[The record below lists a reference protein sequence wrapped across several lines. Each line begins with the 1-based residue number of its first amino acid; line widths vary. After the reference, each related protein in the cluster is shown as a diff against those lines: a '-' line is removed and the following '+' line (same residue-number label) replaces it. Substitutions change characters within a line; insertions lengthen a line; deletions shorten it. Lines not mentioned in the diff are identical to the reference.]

1 MIGGPFGTGTK
12 TTQQQATGDSGRAQ
26 SISDDA
32 FPESTTGAGET
43 VLIQSKTL
51 KANDPEYRAV
61 VRDFEKRMDALPE
74 ANKLAS
80 PYQKGSNGLT
90 SPDKHSVLVSFEVPG
105 TATQTDKRVD
115 ATLAVTKAVQKDHP
129 DFFIAQFGN
138 ASSEKELMETFQG
151 DLHKAETLSLP
162 VTLLILLV
170 AFGALVAAGL
180 PLLLGL
186 TAVLGTMG
194 LVGLIS
200 QVSPVSSSTSSV
212 ILLIGLAVG
221 VDYSLFYIRREREE
235 RKAGKS
241 KEEALMAAAATS
253 GRTVLISGLTVIAA
267 MAGLYFAGDPEFAG
281 LATGSIVV
289 VAMAMLGSL
298 TVLPAMLS
306 KLGDGIDRGR
316 IPFLGKRMQRRT
328 ESRVWG
334 AILRPVMRRPLI
346 ATIASSAVLIA
357 LAIPALGMHTA
368 SSGFEQLPDT
378 PIMKTFD
385 RMQKAFP
392 GTADPGQ
399 VVIKADDVNSPAAK
413 AAIADLTSQ
422 ARASKSFAP
431 GITTDRSENGEVAIV
446 NVPLGGSGNDSKSY
460 DALAELRTE
469 IVPATVGK
477 LKGAEVVVGGNA
489 AMSKDYNDMVK
500 GAAPIV
506 FGFVLILAF
515 LLLLVTFRSIIVPI
529 KAIVLNLLSVAASYG
544 ALTLIF
550 QHGWLHK
557 QLGFETP
564 GFVTSWLPLFLFVIL
579 FGLSMDYHV
588 YILSRVREGFLKGM
602 STDDAVAHGIK
613 QTAGVVTSAA
623 FVMVGVFA
631 IFGTLSIID
640 YKMLGVGLG
649 FAIFI
654 DATLVRGV
662 LLPATMKLLGDRNW
676 YLPSWL
682 EWIPTPRPRRQRRRA
697 AAPRPRHRLHPGA
710 GAVRRV
716 APQAHPRPPA
726 PAPERAPVVNPTTGR
741 SVFPECYLVVQG
753 HGRQSAPALEFT
765 A

>member
-1 MIGGPFGTGTK
+1 MSQKPKGIAARAGRWSAQHRKTAIFGWLAVVIAAFVLGGPMGTGTK
-12 TTQQQATGDSGRAQ
+12 TLEQQATGDAGRAQ
-26 SISDDA
+26 SIQDDA

-51 KANDPEYRAV
+51 KANDPAYRAV

-105 TATQTDKRVD
+105 SAAQTKTRVN
-115 ATLAVTKAVQKDHP
+115 ATLAVTKAAQNAHP
-129 DFFIAQFGN
+129 DFKIAQFGS
-138 ASSEKELMETFQG
+138 ASSEKELMAAFEG
-151 DLHKAETLSLP
+151 DLKKAETLSLP
-162 VTLLILLV
+162 ITLLILLV

-186 TAVLGTMG
+186 TAVMGTMG
-194 LVGLIS
+194 LVGLLS
-200 QVSPVSSSTSSV
+200 QLSPVSSSTSSV

-241 KEEALMAAAATS
+241 KEEALLIAAATS

-334 AILRPVMRRPLI
+334 AILKPVMRHPLI
-346 ATIASSAVLIA
+346 STVAASAVLVA
-357 LAIPALGMHTA
+357 LAVPALGMHTA
-368 SSGFEQLPDT
+368 SSGFNELPDT

-399 VVIKADDVNSPAAK
+399 VVIKADDVNTPEAK
-413 AAIADLTSQ
+413 AAIADLTSK
-422 ARASKSFAP
+422 ARASKSFAS

-460 DALAELRTE
+460 AALAELRTE

-489 AMSKDYNDMVK
+489 AYSKDYNEMVK

-515 LLLLVTFRSIIVPI
+515 MLLLVTFRSIIVPI
-529 KAIVLNLLSVAASYG
+529 KAIVLNLLSVGASYG

-631 IFGTLSIID
+631 IFGTLTIID
-640 YKMLGVGLG
+640 YKMLGIGLG

-654 DATLVRGV
+654 DATLVRAV

-682 EWIPTPRPRRQRRRA
+682 EWIPTLDHGDSADEQPQRDR
-697 AAPRPRHRLHPGA
+697 GI
-710 GAVRRV
+710 
-716 APQAHPRPPA
+716 
-726 PAPERAPVVNPTTGR
+726 
-741 SVFPECYLVVQG
+741 G
-753 HGRQSAPALEFT
+753 HGPVPEPSAA
-765 A
+765 

>member
-1 MIGGPFGTGTK
+1 MSQRPKGIAARAGRWSAQHRKTAILGWLAVVIAAFILGGPMGTGTK
-12 TTQQQATGDSGRAQ
+12 TTEQAAAGDSGRAQ
-26 SISDDA
+26 TISEDA
-32 FPESTTGAGET
+32 FPDSTTGAGEM
-43 VLIQSKTL
+43 VLVQSKSL
-51 KANDPEYRAV
+51 KADAPAYRAV
-61 VRDFEKRMDALPE
+61 VRDLEKRMDALPE
-74 ANKLAS
+74 ANKLNS
-80 PYQKGSNGLT
+80 PYAKQAGKGLI
-90 SPDKHSVLVSFEVPG
+90 SPDKHTVLVSFEVPG
-105 TATQTDKRVD
+105 KAAETKTRVD
-115 ATLAVTKAVQKDHP
+115 ATLAVTKAVQKAHP
-129 DFFIAQFGN
+129 DYKIAQFGD
-138 ASSEKELMETFQG
+138 ASSEKELMAAFEG
-151 DLHKAETLSLP
+151 DLKKAETLSLP
-162 VTLLILLV
+162 ITLLILLV

-186 TAVLGTMG
+186 TAVMGTMG
-194 LVGLIS
+194 IVGLIS
-200 QVSPVSSSTSSV
+200 QLSPISSSTSSV
-212 ILLIGLAVG
+212 VLLVGLAVG

-235 RKAGKS
+235 RKAGRS
-241 KEEALMAAAATS
+241 KQEALEIAAATS

-334 AILRPVMRRPLI
+334 AILKPVMRHPLI
-346 ATIASSAVLIA
+346 STVAASAVLIA
-357 LAIPALGMHTA
+357 LAVPALGMHTA

-385 RMQKAFP
+385 LMQKAFP
-392 GTADPGQ
+392 GTADPGM
-399 VVIKADDVNSPAAK
+399 VVIKADDVNTPEVK
-413 AAIADLTSQ
+413 TAIADLTAK
-422 ARASKSFAP
+422 ARASKSFES
-431 GITTDRSENGEVAIV
+431 GITTDRSENGQVAIV
-446 NVPLGGSGNDSKSY
+446 NVPLGGSGNDSTSY
-460 DALAELRTE
+460 NALAELRTE

-489 AMSKDYNDMVK
+489 ASSKDYNNMVK

-506 FGFVLILAF
+506 FAFVLTLAF
-515 LLLLVTFRSIIVPI
+515 MLLLVTFRSIIVPI
-529 KAIVLNLLSVAASYG
+529 KAIVLNLLSVGASYG

-550 QHGWLHK
+550 QHGWLHE

-564 GFVTSWLPLFLFVIL
+564 GFVVSWLPLFLFVIL

-631 IFGTLSIID
+631 IFGTLTIID
-640 YKMLGVGLG
+640 YKMLGIGLG
-649 FAIFI
+649 LAIFI
-654 DATLVRGV
+654 DATIVRAV

-682 EWIPTPRPRRQRRRA
+682 EWLPRLDHEGTVEKPEPQHGPELGLGPIPEP
-697 AAPRPRHRLHPGA
+697 A
-710 GAVRRV
+710 GA
-716 APQAHPRPPA
+716 
-726 PAPERAPVVNPTTGR
+726 
-741 SVFPECYLVVQG
+741 
-753 HGRQSAPALEFT
+753 
-765 A
+765 

>member
-1 MIGGPFGTGTK
+1 MSQKPKGIAARAGRWSAQHRKTAIFGWLALVIAAFVIGGPMGTGTK

-26 SISDDA
+26 SISEDA
-32 FPESTTGAGET
+32 FPESTTGTGET
-43 VLIQSKTL
+43 VFIQSKTL
-51 KANDPEYRAV
+51 KADDPEYRAV
-61 VRDFEKRMDALPE
+61 VRDLEKRIDALPE
-74 ANKLAS
+74 ANKLNS
-80 PYQKGSNGLT
+80 PYQQGGKGLI
-90 SPDKHSVLVSFEVPG
+90 SPDKHSVQVSFEVPG
-105 TATQTDKRVD
+105 TAAQAKTRVG

-129 DFFIAQFGN
+129 DFYIAQFGD
-138 ASSEKELMETFQG
+138 ASSNKELMDVYQG

-162 VTLLILLV
+162 ITLLILLV

-186 TAVLGTMG
+186 TAVIGTMG

-200 QVSPVSSSTSSV
+200 QVSPVSSSTQSV

-298 TVLPAMLS
+298 TVLPALLS

-334 AILRPVMRRPLI
+334 AILRPVMRRPLV
-346 ATIASSAVLIA
+346 ATILSSAVLIA

-368 SSGFEQLPDT
+368 SSGFEQLPET

-399 VVIKADDVNSPAAK
+399 VVIKADDVNSDEAK
-413 AAIADLTSQ
+413 AAINDLVSK
-422 ARASKSFAP
+422 ARASDSFAS
-431 GITTDRSENGEVAIV
+431 GITQDRSENGEVAIV

-469 IVPATVGK
+469 LVPATVGK
-477 LKGAEVVVGGNA
+477 IKGAEVVVGGNA
-489 AMSKDYNDMVK
+489 AMSKDYNDLVK
-500 GAAPIV
+500 GSAPIV
-506 FGFVLILAF
+506 FGFVLTLAF

-654 DATLVRGV
+654 DATIVRAV

-682 EWIPTPRPRRQRRRA
+682 EWLPHLDHEGSVDEQPRRDRETGIGPVPEPA
-697 AAPRPRHRLHPGA
+697 AA
-710 GAVRRV
+710 
-716 APQAHPRPPA
+716 
-726 PAPERAPVVNPTTGR
+726 
-741 SVFPECYLVVQG
+741 
-753 HGRQSAPALEFT
+753 
-765 A
+765 

>member
-1 MIGGPFGTGTK
+1 
-12 TTQQQATGDSGRAQ
+12 
-26 SISDDA
+26 
-32 FPESTTGAGET
+32 
-43 VLIQSKTL
+43 
-51 KANDPEYRAV
+51 
-61 VRDFEKRMDALPE
+61 
-74 ANKLAS
+74 
-80 PYQKGSNGLT
+80 
-90 SPDKHSVLVSFEVPG
+90 
-105 TATQTDKRVD
+105 
-115 ATLAVTKAVQKDHP
+115 
-129 DFFIAQFGN
+129 
-138 ASSEKELMETFQG
+138 
-151 DLHKAETLSLP
+151 
-162 VTLLILLV
+162 
-170 AFGALVAAGL
+170 
-180 PLLLGL
+180 
-186 TAVLGTMG
+186 
-194 LVGLIS
+194 
-200 QVSPVSSSTSSV
+200 
-212 ILLIGLAVG
+212 
-221 VDYSLFYIRREREE
+221 
-235 RKAGKS
+235 
-241 KEEALMAAAATS
+241 
-253 GRTVLISGLTVIAA
+253 
-267 MAGLYFAGDPEFAG
+267 
-281 LATGSIVV
+281 
-289 VAMAMLGSL
+289 
-298 TVLPAMLS
+298 
-306 KLGDGIDRGR
+306 
-316 IPFLGKRMQRRT
+316 
-328 ESRVWG
+328 
-334 AILRPVMRRPLI
+334 
-346 ATIASSAVLIA
+346 
-357 LAIPALGMHTA
+357 
-368 SSGFEQLPDT
+368 
-378 PIMKTFD
+378 MKTFD

-399 VVIKADDVNSPAAK
+399 VVVKADDVNSPAAK
-413 AAIADLTSQ
+413 AAIADLTAK

-477 LKGAEVVVGGNA
+477 IKGAEVVVGGNA

-500 GAAPIV
+500 GSAPIV

-515 LLLLVTFRSIIVPI
+515 LLLLVTFRSIVVPI

-640 YKMLGVGLG
+640 YKMLGVGLA

-654 DATLVRGV
+654 DATLVRAV

-682 EWIPTPRPRRQRRRA
+682 EWLPRLDHEGSVEPKPRARHRPRAGARRRLSNVA
-697 AAPRPRHRLHPGA
+697 EGKFDEVNLPG
-710 GAVRRV
+710 RRN
-716 APQAHPRPPA
+716 HPRPQRPA
-726 PAPERAPVVNPTTGR
+726 SRRAVVRFRTAGLRAPP
-741 SVFPECYLVVQG
+741 
-753 HGRQSAPALEFT
+753 
-765 A
+765 

>member
-1 MIGGPFGTGTK
+1 MSQKPKGIAARAGRWSAQHRKTAIFGWLAVVIAAFYLGGPFGTGTK
-12 TTQQQATGDSGRAQ
+12 TTEQQAAGDSGRAQ
-26 SISDDA
+26 TIADDA

-51 KANDPEYRAV
+51 KVNDAEYRAV
-61 VRDFEKRMDALPE
+61 VRDLEKRMDALPE
-74 ANKLAS
+74 ANKIAS
-80 PYQKGSNGLT
+80 PYQQGGKGLV
-90 SPDKHSVLVSFEVPG
+90 SPDKHSVMVSFEVPG
-105 TATQTDKRVD
+105 TAAQTKTRVD
-115 ATLAVTKAVQKDHP
+115 ATLAVTKAVQQDHP
-129 DFFIAQFGN
+129 GFHIAQFGS
-138 ASSEKELMETFQG
+138 ASSDKELMDAFKG
-151 DLHKAETLSLP
+151 DLQKAETLSLP
-162 VTLLILLV
+162 ITLLILLV

-180 PLLLGL
+180 PLLLGM
-186 TAVLGTMG
+186 TAVMGTMG
-194 LVGLIS
+194 IVGLLS
-200 QVSPVSSSTSSV
+200 QLSPVSSSTSSV

-241 KEEALMAAAATS
+241 KEEALLIAAATS

-334 AILRPVMRRPLI
+334 AILRPVMRHPLI
-346 ATIASSAVLIA
+346 STVAAGAVLVA

-399 VVIKADDVNSPAAK
+399 VVIKADDVNSAAAK
-413 AAIADLTSQ
+413 AAINDLVSK
-422 ARASKSFAP
+422 ARASDRFES
-431 GITTDRSENGEVAIV
+431 GITQDRSENGEVAIV
-446 NVPLGGSGNDSKSY
+446 NVPLGGTGNDSTSY
-460 DALAELRTE
+460 AALAELRTE

-515 LLLLVTFRSIIVPI
+515 ILLLVTFRSIIVPI

-602 STDDAVAHGIK
+602 TTDDAVAHGIK

-649 FAIFI
+649 FAIFL
-654 DATLVRGV
+654 DATLVRAV

-682 EWIPTPRPRRQRRRA
+682 EWLPHLDHEGSVDEKPRRDRG
-697 AAPRPRHRLHPGA
+697 L
-710 GAVRRV
+710 
-716 APQAHPRPPA
+716 
-726 PAPERAPVVNPTTGR
+726 
-741 SVFPECYLVVQG
+741 G
-753 HGRQSAPALEFT
+753 HGPVPEPSAA
-765 A
+765 

>member
-1 MIGGPFGTGTK
+1 MSRKSKGGIAARAGRWSARHRKTAIFGWLALVIAAFVIGGPFGTGTK
-12 TTQQQATGDSGRAQ
+12 TTEQQATGDSGRAQ

-32 FPESTTGAGET
+32 FPQSTTGAGET

-51 KANDPEYRAV
+51 KASDPEYRAV
-61 VRDFEKRMDALPE
+61 VRDLEKRMDALPE
-74 ANKLAS
+74 ADKLAS

-105 TATQTDKRVD
+105 TTTQTDTRVD
-115 ATLAVTKAVQKDHP
+115 ATLAVTKAVQKAHP
-129 DFFIAQFGN
+129 DFYIAQFGD
-138 ASSEKELMETFQG
+138 ASSNKELMETFQG

-162 VTLLILLV
+162 ITLLILLV

-194 LVGLIS
+194 IVGLIS
-200 QVSPVSSSTSSV
+200 QVSPVSSSTQSV

-328 ESRVWG
+328 ESRIWG
-334 AILRPVMRRPLI
+334 AILRPVMRRPLV
-346 ATIASSAVLIA
+346 ATILSSAVLIA

-385 RMQKAFP
+385 HVQKAFP
-392 GTADPGQ
+392 GNADPGQ
-399 VVIKADDVNSPAAK
+399 VVVKADDVNSPEAK
-413 AAIADLTSQ
+413 AAIADLTAQ
-422 ARASKSFAP
+422 ARASESFAP
-431 GITTDRSENGEVAIV
+431 GITSERSENGEVAII

-477 LKGAEVVVGGNA
+477 IKGAEVVVGGNA
-489 AMSKDYNDMVK
+489 AMSKDYNDLVK
-500 GAAPIV
+500 GSAPIV

-515 LLLLVTFRSIIVPI
+515 LLLLVTFRSIVVPI

-640 YKMLGVGLG
+640 YKMLGVGLA

-654 DATLVRGV
+654 DATLVRAV

-682 EWIPTPRPRRQRRRA
+682 EWMPSLDHEGSVDQPEPKSG
-697 AAPRPRHRLHPGA
+697 PGL
-710 GAVRRV
+710 G
-716 APQAHPRPPA
+716 PIPA
-726 PAPERAPVVNPTTGR
+726 PAGA
-741 SVFPECYLVVQG
+741 
-753 HGRQSAPALEFT
+753 
-765 A
+765 

>member
-1 MIGGPFGTGTK
+1 MSRKSKGGIAARAGRWSAQHRKSAIFGWLALVLAAFVLGGPFGTGTK
-12 TTQQQATGDSGRAQ
+12 TTEQQATGDSKRAQ
-26 SISDDA
+26 TIQDDA
-32 FPESTTGAGET
+32 FPESTTGQGEI
-43 VLIQSKTL
+43 VHIQSKTL
-51 KANDPEYRAV
+51 KADAPEYRAV
-61 VRDFEKRMDALPE
+61 VRDLEKRMDALPE

-80 PYQKGSNGLT
+80 PYKQGGKGLI
-90 SPDKHSVLVSFEVPG
+90 SPDKHSVQVSFEVPG
-105 TATQTDKRVD
+105 TLEQAKTRVD

-129 DFFIAQFGN
+129 DFHIAQFGN
-138 ASSEKELMETFQG
+138 ASSEKELMAVFEG
-151 DLHKAETLSLP
+151 DLQKAETLSLP

-186 TAVLGTMG
+186 TAVMGTMG
-194 LVGLIS
+194 LVGLLS
-200 QVSPVSSSTSSV
+200 QLSPVSSSTGSV
-212 ILLIGLAVG
+212 ILLVGLAVG

-241 KEEALMAAAATS
+241 KEEALLIAAATS
-253 GRTVLISGLTVIAA
+253 GKTVLVSGLTVIAA

-334 AILRPVMRRPLI
+334 AVLKPVMRHPLI
-346 ATIASSAVLIA
+346 STVAASAVLIA
-357 LAIPALGMHTA
+357 LAVPALGMHTA
-368 SSGFEQLPDT
+368 SSGLEQLPDT

-399 VVIKADDVNSPAAK
+399 VVIKADDVNAPAAK
-413 AAIADLTSQ
+413 AAINDLVSA
-422 ARASKSFAP
+422 ARASDGFEA
-431 GITTDRSENGEVAIV
+431 GITQDRSENGEVAIV
-446 NVPLGGSGNDSKSY
+446 NVPLGGSGNDSTSY
-460 DALAELRTE
+460 KALAELRTE

-506 FGFVLILAF
+506 FGFVLVLAF
-515 LLLLVTFRSIIVPI
+515 LLLLVTFRSIVVPI
-529 KAIVLNLLSVAASYG
+529 KAIVLNLLSVGASYG

-588 YILSRVREGFLKGM
+588 YILSRVREGYLKGM

-649 FAIFI
+649 FAIFL
-654 DATLVRGV
+654 DATLIRGV

-676 YLPSWL
+676 YLPKWL
-682 EWIPTPRPRRQRRRA
+682 EWLPRLDHEGTVAPREPKLGGPIPEPA
-697 AAPRPRHRLHPGA
+697 AA
-710 GAVRRV
+710 
-716 APQAHPRPPA
+716 
-726 PAPERAPVVNPTTGR
+726 
-741 SVFPECYLVVQG
+741 
-753 HGRQSAPALEFT
+753 
-765 A
+765 